1 MDIDY
6 FLVDLQYNI
15 ALGDEK
21 STKQNHDDNH
31 KSTENTDK
39 TKRSCD
45 NKCHANPQ
53 SDVENLRIIELEKQ
67 LRLQSIQHQRE
78 LEEKISKISSLEE
91 SIETSKN
98 INKLQN
104 TCKSL
109 YQDGDEIA
117 LHRID
122 DISSKAA
129 RRDIEY
135 RER

>member
-1 MDIDY
+1 MTT
-6 FLVDLQYNI
+6 FFVDLQYNI
-15 ALGDEK
+15 ALGDVK
-21 STKQNHDDNH
+21 STKENNDDDQ

-45 NKCHANPQ
+45 NKCHVNPQ
-53 SDVENLRIIELEKQ
+53 SHEENLRITELEKQ

-78 LEEKISKISSLEE
+78 LEEKISKISFLEE
-91 SIETSKN
+91 SIQTTKD

-117 LHRID
+117 LNRID
-122 DISSKAA
+122 DIACKAA

>member
-1 MDIDY
+1 M
-6 FLVDLQYNI
+6 QYNI
-15 ALGDEK
+15 ALGDTK
-21 STKQNHDDNH
+21 STKENNDDDQ
-31 KSTENTDK
+31 KSTENTYK
-39 TKRSCD
+39 TKHSCD

-53 SDVENLRIIELEKQ
+53 SDEENLRIIELEKQ

-91 SIETSKN
+91 SIQTTKD

-117 LHRID
+117 LNRID
-122 DISSKAA
+122 DIASKAA